1 MPSHR
6 PLRGEVWVK
15 RVYSNAN
22 QKPDSEE
29 AKNHTFLLGSNDAQF
44 VDHRAASRGKVN
56 GWKRVKVTNVSG
68 TQIEYIYPVPDIGDA
83 WSGHSVSLASFLEE
97 WTYQNP
103 YMYPQIGSLWIRNNT
118 HVPTSVPKVDA
129 SMRELGGGNQGPD
142 KPVILYIVR
151 GVNTTRYDCDNG
163 AWLRG
168 SPGNDE
174 CTVRIYNTNG
184 VDNVQRRGISN
195 VDWSGGLSLD
205 LPYIRQDFESWSTQ
219 GGNSSEGRPLG
230 WRVKRNKLK
239 TYYTYVGIA
248 PEYLDS
254 IDIPLDIT
262 HRMVPKV
269 GQIFKVKTGDLT
281 HGQMVTSVAWSRDYR
296 DMHAYANYD
305 SSALNAPGFAR
316 RGLSTRYLPLFGTFP
331 VLPNEVPNAPQNER
345 DYHKTVHYPND
356 NPTLIVTTVQV
367 FDLNRDSFAV
377 GNDWSYWGDRAYM
390 WEIKEFNE
398 LFRLATLNQGDF
410 GVVLLEMAFQ
420 KNHIIRY
427 RQMIKSCLE
436 NESRQPSNFTGFKGG
451 LFPPPNTL
459 SETKEWFEKKP
470 KWWPKN
476 KVWTHYQWE
485 MPRLGQML
493 ISWNGKMVRVVYIS
507 EDQRQIITFSSDGQE
522 LQYAND
528 LARNFW
534 KYHQELTSL
543 KLDFISLKDKK
554 KELAQEEFKK
564 SLVYNDWEI
573 RKLKSTSYVMA
584 LPNNLDKSTNA
595 MLTVHGPLILINE
608 FRNYIFNV
616 QSTSGN
622 NSNASTTTS
631 KGRNYPIYREKENY
645 DAVIAQMFGSTDK
658 DTRPFGGNHY
668 SGRLQ
673 IVRRTIRREPGE
685 KYFWEPWHDFKPH
698 VLTHVQR
705 RVNMLTVGSVWKW
718 NGNMDVD
725 YKNANTIQGGFP
737 SQDEIIVLGPALDPG
752 GGMRELEKGKE
763 HCLWVVNRYPRYQY
777 CGVYTMPVGY
787 LLLSY
792 NFEGHA
798 SRGFSMHS
806 ISRQTVLNLALLHDL
821 SDTAENGAQF
831 RDGEVSYEKFTI
843 MLPPN
848 AVENYFP
855 KTGEVWHHK
864 IVPQFKKGPPP
875 KGTTQE
881 LAWTENFIGD
891 DVSLDTSA
899 LNYVQWPL
907 LNGTFRARPSEYY
920 YMHNRSSDVWQR
932 GDLYQ
937 YLGDYSQRISDT
949 MTFDQKF
956 QLLMRAKKYRVE
968 VGQVFLNWRAGRL
981 YYVSRTIKNNGKV
994 GGYEFKV
1001 LHERTQKQRPD
1012 DDAPL
1017 FTSISLAHATDSTKW
1032 ESLCFLGW
1040 INWSHW
1046 RHVDKPISGS
1056 IYKLDPVE
1064 AMDDGTNGWKYDYS
1078 SYKGLYPRERRPRVD
1093 PLRNFWKKYKWLQK
1107 KTGIVLNLETE
1118 VEVLGTGPNDR
1129 NNGPPTVEFK
1139 FVIKNIPDDNIYK
1152 ESMTLTEED
1161 FHMLFI
1167 YRAPQAYVP
1176 FFPPEYLHHITFL
1189 EERKAAQ
1196 ARDRNKT
1203 SNRQRNEQD
1212 ALNRHEYTCMI
1223 CFEWTTDPSQ
1233 YIYERE
1239 QEQFNLE
1246 VTAPE
1251 EKVVGQEMT
1260 VDVKL
1265 PDGRTEKV
1273 KLLPE
1278 VRPGEKIVEQTT
1290 IYVENKE
1297 EPPIGYLFT
1306 HDHTGLSEPHILCGR
1321 CALGLLKAD
1330 NIYDNQTNR
1339 ALVNPNYDDHG
1350 SPYMP
1355 RDIAPNANTKAVQDI
1370 TMGGRDNNNVAVGPI
1385 FPYKIKCPTCSI
1397 YYNWRRLKIVMARNS
1412 TRKRES
1418 SGSSSSKR
1426 QVWGELDNLKLK
1438 F

>member
-29 AKNHTFLLGSNDAQF
+29 AKNHSFLLGSNDAQF

-56 GWKRVKVTNVSG
+56 GWKRVKVTNVTG
-68 TQIEYIYPVPDIGDA
+68 IHVNYIYPVGDIGEA
-83 WSGHSVSLASFLEE
+83 YGGHIVDLASFLEE

-103 YMYPQIGSLWIRNNT
+103 YMYPQVGSLWIRNNT

-129 SMRELGGGNQGPD
+129 SMRELGGGRIHPAV
-142 KPVILYIVR
+142 PIILYIVR

-174 CTVRIYNTNG
+174 CTVRIYNTNE
-184 VDNVQRRGISN
+184 VNNVQRRGISN
-195 VDWSGGLSLD
+195 VDWSGGLGPRT

-219 GGNSSEGRPLG
+219 GGNSSQGSPIG

-248 PEYLDS
+248 PEYLDN

-269 GQIFKVKTGDLT
+269 GEIFKVKTGDLT

-331 VLPNEVPNAPQNER
+331 VPPDKVPNAPQNER
-345 DYHKTVHYPND
+345 LYEQKVHYPND

-367 FDLNRDSFAV
+367 FDLNRNTFAI
-377 GNDWSYWGDRAYM
+377 GNDWAYWGDRAYM

-398 LFRLATLNQGDF
+398 LFRLATFQQHDF
-410 GVVLLEMAFQ
+410 GHGSEFAFQ

-459 SETKEWFEKKP
+459 SDTKEWFKKRP
-470 KWWPKN
+470 RWWPQN
-476 KVWTHYQWE
+476 KAWMHYQWE

-493 ISWNGKMVRVVYIS
+493 TAWNGKMVRVVYIS
-507 EDQRQIITFSSDGQE
+507 EDHKQIITFSSDGQE

-528 LARNFW
+528 LARTFW
-534 KYHQELTSL
+534 NYHQELTSL
-543 KLDFISLKDKK
+543 KLDFISLDDNKK
-554 KELAQEEFKK
+554 KLAQEEFKK

-584 LPNNLDKSTNA
+584 LPNNLDKSTNT
-595 MLTVHGPLILINE
+595 MLTVHGPLILLNE

-616 QSTSGN
+616 QS
-622 NSNASTTTS
+622 NASTTTTD
-631 KGRNYPIYREKENY
+631 YPREKENY
-645 DAVIAQMFGSTDK
+645 DAVIAKMFGSTNK
-658 DTRPFGGNHY
+658 GTRPFGGNHF
-668 SGRLQ
+668 GNVR
-673 IVRRTIRREPGE
+673 IIRRTIRREPGE

-698 VLTHVQR
+698 VLTHVQKH
-705 RVNMLTVGSVWKW
+705 VHLLTVGSVWKW
-718 NGNMDVD
+718 RRNMDRD

-737 SQDEIIVLGPALDPG
+737 SQHEIIVLGPALDPG

-763 HCLWVVNRYPRYQY
+763 HCLWVVNRYRDDD

-787 LLLSY
+787 LVDSY

-831 RDGEVSYEKFTI
+831 RDGEVPYEKFTI

-881 LAWTENFIGD
+881 LGWTENFIGD

-920 YMHNRSSDVWQR
+920 YMHNHSEVWWKR

-994 GGYEFKV
+994 AGYEFKV
-1001 LHERTQKQRPD
+1001 LHERTQRQRPD

-1017 FTSISLAHATDSTKW
+1017 FTSISLAHATDSTQW

-1056 IYKLDPVE
+1056 IYKLDPTFQE
-1064 AMDDGTNGWKYDYS
+1064 TRGYWNYDYNQ
-1078 SYKGLYPRERRPRVD
+1078 YKGLYPRERRPRVD

-1107 KTGIVLNLETE
+1107 KTGITLNFETE
-1118 VEVLGTGPNDR
+1118 VEVLGTVND
-1129 NNGPPTVEFK
+1129 NGPPTVEFK
-1139 FVIKNIPDDNIYK
+1139 FIIKNIPDDNIYK

-1176 FFPPEYLHHITFL
+1176 FFPPEYQHHITYK
-1189 EERKAAQ
+1189 EEKKAAQ
-1196 ARDRNKT
+1196 AQRRNREV
-1203 SNRQRNEQD
+1203 NRQRNEEE
-1212 ALNRHEYTCMI
+1212 ATSVTEWTCMI
-1223 CFEWTTDPSQ
+1223 CQESSKNMGTGEDDPMGIVTSWNNAGAEVKG
-1233 YIYERE
+1233 YI
-1239 QEQFNLE
+1239 
-1246 VTAPE
+1246 
-1251 EKVVGQEMT
+1251 
-1260 VDVKL
+1260 
-1265 PDGRTEKV
+1265 
-1273 KLLPE
+1273 
-1278 VRPGEKIVEQTT
+1278 
-1290 IYVENKE
+1290 
-1297 EPPIGYLFT
+1297 FT
-1306 HDHTGLSEPHILCGR
+1306 HDTEGRYAKPHLICGG
-1321 CALGLLKAD
+1321 CAANVIRYDREQQDNGNRQLK
-1330 NIYDNQTNR
+1330 
-1339 ALVNPNYDDHG
+1339 
-1350 SPYMP
+1350 
-1355 RDIAPNANTKAVQDI
+1355 NANDTLIFGQY
-1370 TMGGRDNNNVAVGPI
+1370 MGGADNNNCAIGPFTI
-1385 FPYKIKCPTCSI
+1385 ECPECRVRHPF
-1397 YYNWRRLKIVMARNS
+1397 RRLQRVFLGKS
-1412 TRKRES
+1412 TRQGDRKVIY
-1418 SGSSSSKR
+1418 K
-1426 QVWGELDNLKLK
+1426 ELDNLKLK

>member
-1 MPSHR
+1 
-6 PLRGEVWVK
+6 
-15 RVYSNAN
+15 
-22 QKPDSEE
+22 
-29 AKNHTFLLGSNDAQF
+29 
-44 VDHRAASRGKVN
+44 
-56 GWKRVKVTNVSG
+56 
-68 TQIEYIYPVPDIGDA
+68 
-83 WSGHSVSLASFLEE
+83 
-97 WTYQNP
+97 
-103 YMYPQIGSLWIRNNT
+103 
-118 HVPTSVPKVDA
+118 
-129 SMRELGGGNQGPD
+129 
-142 KPVILYIVR
+142 
-151 GVNTTRYDCDNG
+151 
-163 AWLRG
+163 
-168 SPGNDE
+168 
-174 CTVRIYNTNG
+174 
-184 VDNVQRRGISN
+184 
-195 VDWSGGLSLD
+195 
-205 LPYIRQDFESWSTQ
+205 
-219 GGNSSEGRPLG
+219 
-230 WRVKRNKLK
+230 
-239 TYYTYVGIA
+239 
-248 PEYLDS
+248 
-254 IDIPLDIT
+254 
-262 HRMVPKV
+262 
-269 GQIFKVKTGDLT
+269 
-281 HGQMVTSVAWSRDYR
+281 
-296 DMHAYANYD
+296 
-305 SSALNAPGFAR
+305 
-316 RGLSTRYLPLFGTFP
+316 
-331 VLPNEVPNAPQNER
+331 
-345 DYHKTVHYPND
+345 
-356 NPTLIVTTVQV
+356 
-367 FDLNRDSFAV
+367 
-377 GNDWSYWGDRAYM
+377 M

-459 SETKEWFEKKP
+459 SETDTWFKKKP

-507 EDQRQIITFSSDGQE
+507 EDQRQIFTFSSDGQE

-631 KGRNYPIYREKENY
+631 KGRNSPIYREKENY

-698 VLTHVQR
+698 VLTHRQGFL
-705 RVNMLTVGSVWKW
+705 LTVGSVWKW
-718 NGNMDVD
+718 YKNMDVD
-725 YKNANTIQGGFP
+725 YKNANKIQGGFP
-737 SQDEIIVLGPALDPG
+737 SRSGIIVLGPALDPG
-752 GGMRELEKGKE
+752 GGMRELEKDKE
-763 HCLWVVNRYPRYQY
+763 HCLWVVNRYRDDD

-821 SDTAENGAQF
+821 SATAENGAQF

-920 YMHNRSSDVWQR
+920 YMHNRSFDVWQR

-956 QLLMRAKKYRVE
+956 QL
-968 VGQVFLNWRAGRL
+968 F
-981 YYVSRTIKNNGKV
+981 
-994 GGYEFKV
+994 
-1001 LHERTQKQRPD
+1001 
-1012 DDAPL
+1012 
-1017 FTSISLAHATDSTKW
+1017 
-1032 ESLCFLGW
+1032 
-1040 INWSHW
+1040 
-1046 RHVDKPISGS
+1046 
-1056 IYKLDPVE
+1056 
-1064 AMDDGTNGWKYDYS
+1064 
-1078 SYKGLYPRERRPRVD
+1078 
-1093 PLRNFWKKYKWLQK
+1093 
-1107 KTGIVLNLETE
+1107 
-1118 VEVLGTGPNDR
+1118 
-1129 NNGPPTVEFK
+1129 
-1139 FVIKNIPDDNIYK
+1139 
-1152 ESMTLTEED
+1152 
-1161 FHMLFI
+1161 
-1167 YRAPQAYVP
+1167 
-1176 FFPPEYLHHITFL
+1176 
-1189 EERKAAQ
+1189 
-1196 ARDRNKT
+1196 
-1203 SNRQRNEQD
+1203 
-1212 ALNRHEYTCMI
+1212 
-1223 CFEWTTDPSQ
+1223 
-1233 YIYERE
+1233 
-1239 QEQFNLE
+1239 
-1246 VTAPE
+1246 
-1251 EKVVGQEMT
+1251 
-1260 VDVKL
+1260 
-1265 PDGRTEKV
+1265 
-1273 KLLPE
+1273 
-1278 VRPGEKIVEQTT
+1278 
-1290 IYVENKE
+1290 
-1297 EPPIGYLFT
+1297 
-1306 HDHTGLSEPHILCGR
+1306 
-1321 CALGLLKAD
+1321 
-1330 NIYDNQTNR
+1330 
-1339 ALVNPNYDDHG
+1339 
-1350 SPYMP
+1350 
-1355 RDIAPNANTKAVQDI
+1355 
-1370 TMGGRDNNNVAVGPI
+1370 
-1385 FPYKIKCPTCSI
+1385 
-1397 YYNWRRLKIVMARNS
+1397 
-1412 TRKRES
+1412 
-1418 SGSSSSKR
+1418 
-1426 QVWGELDNLKLK
+1426 LKLESRA
-1438 F
+1438 FVLR